1 MKYTEALEMRKKA
14 ADEEAA
20 QKARYEKWRNTLT
33 NLHNAEGQLATDLIG
48 MQMPGI
54 ADDAMISSYV
64 NDAGMYKPQLQA
76 LIAAMKTRPEG
87 SNDVGFNL
95 YNGKPSLHAYMDTR
109 SPDGHRVP
117 YQDEQLS
124 KQLAKLLA
132 ATRTGGVWFTHLDTD
147 NPTVSFFS
155 RLDNNMDEKG
165 FTALDPSERVNYQ
178 APEGMTPVAYDTE
191 NLYLRDANGAFSLQP
206 LAKPQVKTAAG
217 SYQQYYN
224 EYMNDPIR
232 KRLRERGGI
241 TVPLGL
247 ALHGAYVGSR
257 LGPMVQYA
265 VQGGTD
271 EGTIAGALGGSG
283 LGLLAGLMLHR
294 NYRDRQ
300 LLKDR
305 EDAYR
310 YAKGKLSQNQ

>member
-1 MKYTEALEMRKKA
+1 MKYTEAIQMRKQA
-14 ADEEAA
+14 ADEETA

-95 YNGKPSLHAYMDTR
+95 DTGKPSLHAYMDMR
-109 SPDGHRVP
+109 SPNGRRVP

-132 ATRTGGVWFTHLDTD
+132 DTRTGGVWFTHLNTD
-147 NPTVSFFS
+147 NPLVSFFS

-165 FTALDPSERVNYQ
+165 FTALDPSERANYQ
-178 APEGMTPVAYDTE
+178 APEGMTPVAYDND

-206 LAKPQVKTAAG
+206 LSRAVSSDMSGAKA
-217 SYQQYYN
+217 
-224 EYMNDPIR
+224 
-232 KRLRERGGI
+232 
-241 TVPLGL
+241 
-247 ALHGAYVGSR
+247 
-257 LGPMVQYA
+257 
-265 VQGGTD
+265 
-271 EGTIAGALGGSG
+271 
-283 LGLLAGLMLHR
+283 
-294 NYRDRQ
+294 
-300 LLKDR
+300 
-305 EDAYR
+305 
-310 YAKGKLSQNQ
+310 